1 MKICNSIHHH
11 DQDYNKYFS
20 HIINNSHTLSQGTIS
35 YVYSVGGKMGNIKT
49 EKLHQLDDNSW
60 HDVVIM
66 RLTGGEHYLIVDNVK
81 YATTQVR
88 IHSLPCFMYIFRSG
102 FDC

>member
-1 MKICNSIHHH
+1 MKIYNSIHHNLH
-11 DQDYNKYFS
+11 YNYYFNP
-20 HIINNSHTLSQGTIS
+20 IIYYIYISSQGTIS

-81 YATTQVR
+81 YATTQVC
-88 IHSLPCFMYIFRSG
+88 IHS
-102 FDC
+102 

>member
-1 MKICNSIHHH
+1 MKLYNRIHHH
-11 DQDYNKYFS
+11 DQDYNNCFS
-20 HIINNSHTLSQGTIS
+20 HIINNSHISSQGTIS

-88 IHSLPCFMYIFRSG
+88 IHS
-102 FDC
+102 